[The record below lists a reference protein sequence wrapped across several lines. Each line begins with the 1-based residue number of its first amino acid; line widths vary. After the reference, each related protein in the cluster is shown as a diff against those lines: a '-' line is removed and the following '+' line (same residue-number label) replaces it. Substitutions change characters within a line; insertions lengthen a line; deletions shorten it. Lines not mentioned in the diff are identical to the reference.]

1 VNFFRENFGIF
12 GIFVKISGFFFKTS
26 LKLSQNEVW
35 NISGHGSDIGW
46 KNNMYSDSGQS
57 GARDFGILFGIFGI
71 SRFSGF
77 FSRITY
83 DILGGSQA
91 TQNTSKYHRNV
102 LGTSKGWNRMLWDFL
117 NIREVP
123 GLGYVLEKIPKIFA
137 KIPKIPKFSRKKYI
151 DLEKKNSREYD
162 PISETYPKMSF

>member
-1 VNFFRENFGIF
+1 MNFFRENFGIF

-91 TQNTSKYHRNV
+91 TQNTSKYHRKCP
-102 LGTSKGWNRMLWDFL
+102 GYIQRMKSHVVRLSQQSGGPGFGL
-117 NIREVP
+117 CFGKNLENFRENP
-123 GLGYVLEKIPKIFA
+123 ENPEIFTKKI
-137 KIPKIPKFSRKKYI
+137 SNS
-151 DLEKKNSREYD
+151 KKNIFLENMIQYLKHIRR
-162 PISETYPKMSF
+162 

>member
-1 VNFFRENFGIF
+1 MGFFRAIFGIF

-57 GARDFGILFGIFGI
+57 GARDFGILFGI
-71 SRFSGF
+71 SGF

-83 DILGGSQA
+83 DILGCSQA
-91 TQNTSKYHRNV
+91 T
-102 LGTSKGWNRMLWDFL
+102 
-117 NIREVP
+117 
-123 GLGYVLEKIPKIFA
+123 
-137 KIPKIPKFSRKKYI
+137 
-151 DLEKKNSREYD
+151 
-162 PISETYPKMSF
+162 

>member
-1 VNFFRENFGIF
+1 MIF
-12 GIFVKISGFFFKTS
+12 FVKFSGFSWFSWKFRDFFFKTS

-57 GARDFGILFGIFGI
+57 GARDFGIFGI

-123 GLGYVLEKIPKIFA
+123 GLDYVLEKISKIFA
-137 KIPKIPKFSRKKYI
+137 KIPKIPKFSRKKYTI
-151 DLEKKNSREYD
+151 SKNYIFPRKYNQ
-162 PISETYPKMSF
+162 ISETYPKMSF